1 MAIFKSNEV
10 KSLLKTGCFN
20 KRGRT
25 LIKGVNEAYQWMEK
39 EWAVHDMSESF

>member
-1 MAIFKSNEV
+1 MALLISNKM

-25 LIKGVNEAYQWMEK
+25 LIKGVNEAYQ
-39 EWAVHDMSESF
+39 

>member
-1 MAIFKSNEV
+1 MALFKSNEM

-25 LIKGVNEAYQWMEK
+25 LIKGVNEAYQWEG
-39 EWAVHDMSESF
+39 AVHDMSESF